1 MRSTE
6 IAKRYATAL
15 FGALG
20 SVSENEK
27 ALLYLRE
34 WANVFGSDTGISD
47 FFVSKKIDAN
57 LKVQILD
64 SVLANAN
71 TTPEIKN
78 LLRLI
83 VSKGR
88 TQVFGEI
95 VIAFQEILDHVNG
108 VARGVVKS
116 TMPLDSEERLRIS
129 AKIEGVLKKKTVL
142 DFQIN
147 SSIVGGLMA
156 EVGSFSFDDSVESH
170 LKKMTEE
177 LKRRIV

>member
-1 MRSTE
+1 MQRLCLVPWGPFLKMRKHSFT
-6 IAKRYATAL
+6 L
-15 FGALG
+15 
-20 SVSENEK
+20 ENGQTCLVPIPES
-27 ALLYLRE
+27 LIFLYQ
-34 WANVFGSDTGISD
+34 
-47 FFVSKKIDAN
+47 KKIDAN

-78 LLRLI
+78 VLRLI